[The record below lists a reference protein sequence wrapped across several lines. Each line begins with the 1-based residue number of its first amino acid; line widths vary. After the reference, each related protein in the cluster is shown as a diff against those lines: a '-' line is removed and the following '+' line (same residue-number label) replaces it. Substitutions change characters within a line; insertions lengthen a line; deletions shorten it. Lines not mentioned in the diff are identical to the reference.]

1 MQSYLNKI
9 KIIYK
14 NMNLYHFRI
23 NEKIKYLNQI
33 LENMM
38 SKLLFRK
45 SMKLQN
51 IYLNQVLFVY
61 KIKIYIIMKIL
72 SFYLIYEK

>member
-33 LENMM
+33 LENMI

-51 IYLNQVLFVY
+51 IYLKDIRL
-61 KIKIYIIMKIL
+61 
-72 SFYLIYEK
+72 

>member
-33 LENMM
+33 LENMI